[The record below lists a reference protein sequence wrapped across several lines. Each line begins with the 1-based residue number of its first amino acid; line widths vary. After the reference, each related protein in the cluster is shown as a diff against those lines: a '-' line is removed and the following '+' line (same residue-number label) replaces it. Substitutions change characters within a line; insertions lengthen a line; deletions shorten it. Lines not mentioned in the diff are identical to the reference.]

1 MPYSPK
7 FHGAEG
13 QVDKLDFEKI
23 LWKAVDGM
31 RESMSNKDL
40 DKFADNLQAMEL
52 LLTTAA
58 KRSKKYEESYRS
70 LDLKFQEDVKRAG
83 NNLAMRNVSKYN
95 KLLAWARALMMLI
108 AEAGYMPERSG
119 VYNQRRTDN
128 DEEDD

>member
-1 MPYSPK
+1 
-7 FHGAEG
+7 
-13 QVDKLDFEKI
+13 
-23 LWKAVDGM
+23 
-31 RESMSNKDL
+31 
-40 DKFADNLQAMEL
+40 MEL